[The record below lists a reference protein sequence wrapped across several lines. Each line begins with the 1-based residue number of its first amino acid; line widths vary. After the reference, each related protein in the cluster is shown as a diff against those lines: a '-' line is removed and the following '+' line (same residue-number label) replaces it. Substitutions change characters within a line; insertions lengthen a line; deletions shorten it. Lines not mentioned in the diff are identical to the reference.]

1 MEVCIKVC
9 MEICMEVCTGMVWS
23 DVGAVVLRQKRAVG
37 KSKEQVCLSIFRRR
51 DGRGVRFLRLK
62 DKRVFARQDVVVH
75 QDTMPFRGVGGLVK

>member
-1 MEVCIKVC
+1 MFSVT
-9 MEICMEVCTGMVWS
+9 MFNTPDDHRRMVLAC
-23 DVGAVVLRQKRAVG
+23 VGR
-37 KSKEQVCLSIFRRR
+37 LSIFRRR